1 MKKKKNS
8 TYYRYTRKQILV
20 LSVLVIF
27 CLSLVTILA
36 RYVLKYA
43 NNFYTS
49 TKEFYF
55 ESDKLKESNPTY
67 RIEQW
72 TGINSYSIPIKL
84 STAKN
89 TLEKLSYNVDYQIS
103 YSCSSNITC
112 QLSKTSGTIYT
123 TNNLDTVTLRIN
135 PNTALNVGDQVT
147 INVTASTTEPYSK
160 TISAKFVFIIGNNE
174 YSYKIEDAVG
184 QIYCDL
190 VITNTTNYYIVL
202 EAFGSYAVGDKVDI
216 YSYSMLDATEKAK
229 CKPTKF
235 TQFGYDPQILS
246 LDMANTTVELFSQG
260 TENQGSVTYVV
271 GSKVG
276 VKAES
281 SARVRFYKKD
291 PTQNYTY
298 PINNNTSIITVEF
311 IDWT

>member
-89 TLEKLSYNVDYQIS
+89 TLEKLSYDVDYQIS

-160 TISAKFVFIIGNNE
+160 TISAKFHTLLEI
-174 YSYKIEDAVG
+174 KW
-184 QIYCDL
+184 
-190 VITNTTNYYIVL
+190 TYIH
-202 EAFGSYAVGDKVDI
+202 I
-216 YSYSMLDATEKAK
+216 Q
-229 CKPTKF
+229 C
-235 TQFGYDPQILS
+235 
-246 LDMANTTVELFSQG
+246 
-260 TENQGSVTYVV
+260 
-271 GSKVG
+271 
-276 VKAES
+276 
-281 SARVRFYKKD
+281 
-291 PTQNYTY
+291 
-298 PINNNTSIITVEF
+298 
-311 IDWT
+311 

>member
-89 TLEKLSYNVDYQIS
+89 TLEKLSYDVDYQIS

-216 YSYSMLDATEKAK
+216 YSSITLIY
-229 CKPTKF
+229 KF
-235 TQFGYDPQILS
+235 L
-246 LDMANTTVELFSQG
+246 L
-260 TENQGSVTYVV
+260 
-271 GSKVG
+271 
-276 VKAES
+276 
-281 SARVRFYKKD
+281 
-291 PTQNYTY
+291 
-298 PINNNTSIITVEF
+298 
-311 IDWT
+311 

>member
-1 MKKKKNS
+1 MKKKRNS

-89 TLEKLSYNVDYQIS
+89 TLEKLSYDVDYQIS

-235 TQFGYDPQILS
+235 TQFDYDPQILS

>member
-1 MKKKKNS
+1 MKKKRNS

-89 TLEKLSYNVDYQIS
+89 TLEKL
-103 YSCSSNITC
+103 
-112 QLSKTSGTIYT
+112 
-123 TNNLDTVTLRIN
+123 
-135 PNTALNVGDQVT
+135 
-147 INVTASTTEPYSK
+147 
-160 TISAKFVFIIGNNE
+160 
-174 YSYKIEDAVG
+174 
-184 QIYCDL
+184 
-190 VITNTTNYYIVL
+190 
-202 EAFGSYAVGDKVDI
+202 
-216 YSYSMLDATEKAK
+216 
-229 CKPTKF
+229 
-235 TQFGYDPQILS
+235 
-246 LDMANTTVELFSQG
+246 
-260 TENQGSVTYVV
+260 
-271 GSKVG
+271 
-276 VKAES
+276 
-281 SARVRFYKKD
+281 
-291 PTQNYTY
+291 
-298 PINNNTSIITVEF
+298 
-311 IDWT
+311 